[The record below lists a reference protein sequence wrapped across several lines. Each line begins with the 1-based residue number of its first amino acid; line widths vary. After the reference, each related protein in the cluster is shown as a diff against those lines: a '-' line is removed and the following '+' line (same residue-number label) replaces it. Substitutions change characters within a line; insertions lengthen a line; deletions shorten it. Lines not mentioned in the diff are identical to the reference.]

1 MKKAGYIV
9 SLVGVIVDS
18 VFSGIIGLGLLGLG
32 VPVLAAIIFVLIAA
46 EIVAIVNYKK
56 SNGWVIF
63 LLVLG
68 ALTILISL
76 NNGTFSITGIALLVG
91 TILTLASKDQVKT
104 LPVKTYTLEE
114 AKAEL
119 EKESQ

>member
-9 SLVGVIVDS
+9 SLVAVIIDAVT
-18 VFSGIIGLGLLGLG
+18 SGIVGIGLLGLG
-32 VPVLAAIIFVLIAA
+32 APILAAIIFVLIAS

-56 SNGWVIF
+56 SQGWVIF

-68 ALTILISL
+68 ALTIIMSL

-91 TILTLASKDQVKT
+91 TILTLVSKDEVKAP
-104 LPVKTYTLEE
+104 PVRTYTLEE

-119 EKESQ
+119 EKESH

>member
-9 SLVGVIVDS
+9 SLVAVIIDV
-18 VFSGIIGLGLLGLG
+18 VFSGIVGLGLLGLG
-32 VPVLAAIIFVLIAA
+32 LPILAIVVFVLIAA

-68 ALTILISL
+68 ALTIINSL
-76 NNGTFSITGIALLVG
+76 NVGTFSITGIALLVG
-91 TILTLASKDQVKT
+91 TILTLAAKDEVQIP
-104 LPVKTYTLEE
+104 PVRTYTLEE

-119 EKESQ
+119 EKESH

>member
-9 SLVGVIVDS
+9 SLVAVIIDVVTSGVV
-18 VFSGIIGLGLLGLG
+18 GLGLLGLG
-32 VPVLAAIIFVLIAA
+32 VPILAVVIFGLIAA

-68 ALTILISL
+68 ALTIIISL
-76 NNGTFSITGIALLVG
+76 NNSTFSITGIALLVG
-91 TILTLASKDQVKT
+91 TILTLASKDKIQVP
-104 LPVKTYTLEE
+104 PVKTYTLEE

-119 EKESQ
+119 EKESD